1 MQQLNKD
8 IIEDLCKDNT
18 QAMKR
23 LFESYYRPLCL
34 YAVRY
39 VTSMPVAEEVVSDV
53 MYKIWQ
59 NRHNHDGYRAETFRE
74 YLYAAT
80 RNTALNYWRQEQ
92 NRKKLA
98 SNWAD
103 RLRNDM
109 IEETPLDKM
118 ISNEAISKI
127 NGLIEALPEQCRTVF
142 LMSRMENMR
151 YDEIADEMG
160 ISVNTVKYHIKI
172 ALQKLRSE
180 TDSLF
185 IFLLGIFTPA
195 TTLFSFLIVLI
206 L

>member
-1 MQQLNKD
+1 LQQLNKD